1 MSVPWRSSQGLLDA
15 DYKIKKRNLLEDLL
29 DIETDT
35 FPPKMG
41 IFYPD
46 PDGNVFG
53 NVLFHTAEW
62 TLTGLD
68 LLLFCFVDHFAQNL
82 VLAAIC
88 VYIVSKACACGLPLA
103 LCSSHLLSS
112 LALR

>member
-1 MSVPWRSSQGLLDA
+1 
-15 DYKIKKRNLLEDLL
+15 
-29 DIETDT
+29 
-35 FPPKMG
+35 MG

-68 LLLFCFVDHFAQNL
+68 LLLFCFVDHLSQNL
-82 VLAAIC
+82 VLSAIC
-88 VYIVSKACACGLPLA
+88 VYIVSKV
-103 LCSSHLLSS
+103 
-112 LALR
+112 